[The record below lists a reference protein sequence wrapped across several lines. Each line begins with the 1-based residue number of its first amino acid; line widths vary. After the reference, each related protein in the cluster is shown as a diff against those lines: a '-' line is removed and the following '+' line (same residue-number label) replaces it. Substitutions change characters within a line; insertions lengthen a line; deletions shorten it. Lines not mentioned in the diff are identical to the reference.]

1 MNQPNTIHAFTI
13 FGPPGCGKGTQAA
26 MIKERL
32 RYLHVSTGD
41 IFRAAVARQD
51 PLAMKAKE
59 LMERGELVPDDVIS
73 GMLANELKGILNR
86 SSGAKGVIL
95 DGFPRTLGQA
105 ALLQALLEK
114 LNLHFTGA
122 ISLRVPEELLVERL
136 LKRAQIENRPD
147 DTEAVVR
154 ERMRVYREKTQ
165 PLEDYFKQK
174 QQLIEVDGVGSL
186 EDVYARLVPIIQSW

>member
-32 RYLHVSTGD
+32 NFLHVSTGD
-41 IFRAAVARQD
+41 IFRAAIARQD

-59 LMERGELVPDDVIS
+59 LMERGELVPDGVIS
-73 GMLANELKGILNR
+73 GMLMNELKAILDQSTGARGI
-86 SSGAKGVIL
+86 IL

-105 ALLQALLEK
+105 ALLQELLEK

-147 DTEAVVR
+147 DTEDVVR

-165 PLEDYFKQK
+165 PLEDYFKQRN
-174 QQLIEVDGVGSL
+174 QLIEVDGVGSL
-186 EDVYARLVPIIQSW
+186 EEVYERLIPIIQSW

>member
-32 RYLHVSTGD
+32 NFLHVSTGD
-41 IFRAAVARQD
+41 IFRAAIARQD

-59 LMERGELVPDDVIS
+59 LMERGELVPDGVIS
-73 GMLANELKGILNR
+73 GMLMNELKAILDQSTGARGI
-86 SSGAKGVIL
+86 IL

-105 ALLQALLEK
+105 ALLQELLEK

-136 LKRAQIENRPD
+136 LKRARIENRPD
-147 DTEAVVR
+147 DTEDVVR

-165 PLEDYFKQK
+165 PLEDYFKQRN
-174 QQLIEVDGVGSL
+174 QLIEVDGVGSP
-186 EDVYARLVPIIQSW
+186 EEVYERLIPIIQSW

>member
-32 RYLHVSTGD
+32 HYLHVSTGD
-41 IFRAAVARQD
+41 IFRAAIAHQD
-51 PLAMKAKE
+51 PLALKAKE

-73 GMLANELKGILNR
+73 GMLANELKEILGQSTDAR
-86 SSGAKGVIL
+86 GVIL
-95 DGFPRTLGQA
+95 DGFPRTMGQA
-105 ALLQALLEK
+105 CILQNLLEK

-122 ISLRVPEELLVERL
+122 ISLRVPEELLVDRL

-147 DTEAVVR
+147 DTDEVVR

-186 EDVYARLVPIIQSW
+186 EEVYTRLVPIIQSW

>member
-32 RYLHVSTGD
+32 NFLHVSTGD
-41 IFRAAVARQD
+41 IFRAAIARQD

-59 LMERGELVPDDVIS
+59 LMERGELVPDGVIS
-73 GMLANELKGILNR
+73 GMLMNELKAILDQSTGARGI
-86 SSGAKGVIL
+86 IL

-105 ALLQALLEK
+105 ALLQELLEK

-136 LKRAQIENRPD
+136 LKRARIENRPD
-147 DTEAVVR
+147 DTEDVVR

-165 PLEDYFKQK
+165 PLEDYFKQRN
-174 QQLIEVDGVGSL
+174 QLIEVDGVGSL
-186 EDVYARLVPIIQSW
+186 EEVYERLIPIIQSW